1 MVLKINVKITLI
13 ILFDATE
20 FLIILYELMNHLKK
34 RYKCLENCVLIN
46 INLCGKLFSLLE
58 SPATFNEIFQVISL
72 PLFIPYFNLSSS

>member
-1 MVLKINVKITLI
+1 
-13 ILFDATE
+13 
-20 FLIILYELMNHLKK
+20 MNHLKK